1 MINDWKKNE
10 ANSSSYSII
19 SIDKEIENDKARIKR
34 KFLFENKI
42 KFKDRSHYYT
52 DISSISNK
60 SSTASLE
67 EKYAYSA
74 INNNNYLQ
82 LNQEINKNETSS
94 TTKIEDNVLF
104 RQQANVHIE
113 DDYYNMVSSNRMDD
127 TSSKKAHYTT
137 QCNLQPSNKRSFL
150 NVLQNGKVMSLFLD
164 KNYDE
169 YSSIGLYDEELSE
182 IDNNGKFKIMES
194 NFKSLKDVQK
204 CNNNIKKINFLKLIK
219 LNRDAFFHLFTFIY
233 DNYDNFIL
241 SHLLIQKKLN
251 FILNSKYSY
260 IINSFKREYGNY
272 LHLEE
277 IQLFP
282 KQNSSAK
289 YDNFEMT
296 IKCRILPYQ
305 KVFELSNKNI
315 ADISYELSY
324 SYEINSNQYMKIYK
338 FDVFKEKTSPIWLA
352 SETEEF
358 KYKRKRL
365 VYSSTVQRYSWND
378 YIKISIN
385 LIEQGNKEVT
395 NVRWNPIKLEKP
407 EHFLYEKKEEKTGV
421 VYDPVRA
428 CEIENLVHIWK
439 NENKFVHS
447 NPTYSQIKKIFEKN
461 FEFIETKY
469 DVMNYIYFKFKM
481 KALNP
486 GIITSQ
492 KFLNIKIE
500 IINENQNLTNE
511 CVPMGCVNTLSNLN
525 SLYQIRNGTFV
536 TFYIIETQ

>member
-1 MINDWKKNE
+1 MISDRKKKETNT
-10 ANSSSYSII
+10 SSYSII
-19 SIDKEIENDKARIKR
+19 SIDKEIENDKIRIKR

-42 KFKDRSHYYT
+42 RFKDRSHCYT

-60 SSTASLE
+60 SSTASFDE
-67 EKYAYSA
+67 RYAYSA
-74 INNNNYLQ
+74 INNNYPQINS
-82 LNQEINKNETSS
+82 EINKNESS
-94 TTKIEDNVLF
+94 TTTKIEDNILF
-104 RQQANVHIE
+104 RQQVDVPIE

-127 TSSKKAHYTT
+127 TSSKKANYTT
-137 QCNLQPSNKRSFL
+137 QCNLQPTNKRSFL
-150 NVLQNGKVMSLFLD
+150 NVIQNGKVMSLFLD
-164 KNYDE
+164 NNYDE
-169 YSSIGLYDEELSE
+169 YSSVSLYDEELSQ
-182 IDNNGKFKIMES
+182 IDNNGKFKVMES

-204 CNNNIKKINFLKLIK
+204 INNNIKKINLLKLIK
-219 LNRDAFFHLFTFIY
+219 LNCKAFFHLFTFIY

-241 SHLLIQKKLN
+241 SHILIQKKLN
-251 FILNSKYSY
+251 FVLNNKYSY
-260 IINSFKREYGNY
+260 IINSFKKEYGNY

-282 KQNSSAK
+282 KQNSSSK
-289 YDNFEMT
+289 FDNFEMA

-315 ADISYELSY
+315 TDISYELSY
-324 SYEINSNQYMKIYK
+324 SYEINNNQYIQIYK
-338 FDVFKEKTSPIWLA
+338 FDVFKEKKSPIWLA

-378 YIKISIN
+378 YIKIRIN

-395 NVRWNPIKLEKP
+395 NVKWNPIKLEKP
-407 EHFLYEKKEEKTGV
+407 EHSLYEKKEAKTDII
-421 VYDPVRA
+421 YDPVRA
-428 CEIENLVHIWK
+428 CEIESLVHIWK
-439 NENKFVHS
+439 GENQFVQS
-447 NPTYSQIKKIFEKN
+447 NPTYGQIKKIFEKN

-469 DVMNYIYFKFKM
+469 DIMNYIYFKFKM
-481 KALNP
+481 KAQNP

-492 KFLNIKIE
+492 KFLNMKIE

-525 SLYQIRNGTFV
+525 SIYQIRNGTFV